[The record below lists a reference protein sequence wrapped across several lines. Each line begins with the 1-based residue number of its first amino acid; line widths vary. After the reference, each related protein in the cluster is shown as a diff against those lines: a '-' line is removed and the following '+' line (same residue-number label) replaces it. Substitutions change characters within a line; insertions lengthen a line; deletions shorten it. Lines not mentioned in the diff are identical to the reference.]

1 MDLSAM
7 RMGQTGTEEYTEG
20 LVWGLYQNG
29 ISVVGMGR
37 PGAAILPDQPGLGLA
52 PRSHRPW
59 WAKWWWENF
68 GITGIPQE
76 ADLLQIPYL
85 THPPR
90 ALKTPIVVTVHDL
103 IPFRLDA
110 YRRRFKERAY
120 FNMVRQRLPH
130 ATALVAISEAT
141 ANDVEDFFPALA
153 HKVTVIPNGVH
164 PAFFQ
169 AVTAEQLQA
178 ATERFQLARRPRI
191 LYVGGYDERKN
202 VATLIAAAHDLF
214 SRWHDGELILV
225 GAQGNPSVE
234 KVVTELGMVDRT
246 IMTARITREMLVAL
260 YHAADVFASPSTL
273 EGFGLGPAQALAA
286 GVPIVAGDTPAVR
299 EVVGDEG
306 FLVRPKVIE
315 DWAQALQQALE
326 SPALTESMVARGRAR
341 AESFRWERVALK
353 YRELYA
359 QVVER

>member
-1 MDLSAM
+1 M
-7 RMGQTGTEEYTEG
+7 RLGQTGTEEYTEG
-20 LVWGLYQNG
+20 LVWGLYRNG

-37 PGAAILPDQPGLGLA
+37 PGGAILPDQPGLGLA
-52 PRSHRPW
+52 PKSHRSW
-59 WAKWWWENF
+59 WTKWWWENF
-68 GITGIPQE
+68 GITRIPQE

-110 YRRRFKERAY
+110 YQRRFKERAY
-120 FNMVRQRLPH
+120 FNMVRQRLPY

-141 ANDVEDFFPALA
+141 GNDIQDFFPALA

-169 AVTAEQLQA
+169 SVTAEQLQEA
-178 ATERFQLARRPRI
+178 SDRFHLVRRPRI

-202 VATLIAAAHDLF
+202 VATLIAAAHELF

-225 GAQGNPSVE
+225 GAKANSSVE
-234 KVVTELGMVDRT
+234 RAVAESGMVERT
-246 IMTARITREMLVAL
+246 IMTPRITRETLVAL
-260 YHAADVFASPSTL
+260 YHAADVFASPSTF

-286 GVPIVAGDTPAVR
+286 GVPVVAGDTPAVR
-299 EVVGDEG
+299 EVVGDDG
-306 FLVRPKVIE
+306 ILVRPKAIE
-315 DWAQALQQALE
+315 DWTQALQKALE
-326 SPALTESMVARGRAR
+326 SPVLTESMVARGKAR
-341 AESFRWERVALK
+341 AESFRWERVAAK
-353 YRELYA
+353 YCELYGR
-359 QVVER
+359 VVER